1 MTYKEWCLANLG
13 YETQTTYF
21 EDFSI
26 AERFGEYAIRDTY
39 RRALLNKDYK
49 MMTELAMVL
58 NHKIWFSYDANKM
71 KLAKVYDEL
80 WKDCDAR
87 CMDTLKGDELSYYIS
102 TTD

>member
-58 NHKIWFSYDANKM
+58 NHKIWFLYEKNE